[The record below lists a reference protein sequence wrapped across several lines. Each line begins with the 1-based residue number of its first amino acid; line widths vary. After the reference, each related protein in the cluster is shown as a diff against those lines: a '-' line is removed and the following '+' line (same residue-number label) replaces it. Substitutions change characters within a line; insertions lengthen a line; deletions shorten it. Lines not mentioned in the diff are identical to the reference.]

1 MHQSARLQTNPME
14 GLTLPQRFINPFM
27 AYLAA
32 LIPSSPWV
40 TVLQAVGAAAIAHWG
55 QLEAVDRAFIIAL
68 GLDFVTGT
76 GAAIRRHQFT
86 LRACSDGAIAKVM
99 TWLLVYAIREVAK
112 SAPGWEWTYFFVA
125 GMFALL
131 NLMST
136 LRNFRRARIALPPGL
151 ERICAQIEATIRL
164 QADNKVKSERGSE

>member
-1 MHQSARLQTNPME
+1 MHETTYPSFRPEAP
-14 GLTLPQRFINPFM
+14 TLPQRFLNPFL

-40 TVLQAVGAAAIAHWG
+40 TLFQALGAAAIAHWG
-55 QLEAVDRAFIIAL
+55 QLEAVDRAFLIAL
-68 GLDFVTGT
+68 ALDFVTGT
-76 GAAIRRHQFT
+76 GAAVRRRVFT
-86 LRACSDGAIAKVM
+86 LRACSDGAIAKIM
-99 TWLLVYAIREVAK
+99 TWLLVYAVREVAK
-112 SAPGWEWTYFFVA
+112 SAPGWEWSYFFIA

-151 ERICAQIEATIRL
+151 ERICSQIEVALRMH
-164 QADNKVKSERGSE
+164 AEPKNKERG